1 MTFTYGELKTAI
13 QDYTQN
19 DETTFVNNLP
29 TFVRLTEEKIFKIIQ
44 LELFRKNVITS
55 FASANQFLG
64 VPSDFISPIS
74 FSFTNTAGDK
84 VFLEYKDVNYLQSF
98 HPDATE
104 TGTPR
109 YYAFFDINNFILAP
123 TPDTAHTAELHYVYR
138 PASLTAGS
146 DSGTT
151 WLSENAEIAL
161 LYGSLVEAYTF
172 MKGEADVM
180 ANYNQQFEQALM
192 GLKLLGDSKETTDF
206 YRTGQVITPKR

>member
-44 LELFRKNVITS
+44 LELFRKNVTTS

-74 FSFTNTAGDK
+74 FSFTNAAGDK

-123 TPDTAHTAELHYVYR
+123 TPDTAHVAELHYVYR

>member
-1 MTFTYGELKTAI
+1 
-13 QDYTQN
+13 
-19 DETTFVNNLP
+19 
-29 TFVRLTEEKIFKIIQ
+29 
-44 LELFRKNVITS
+44 
-55 FASANQFLG
+55 
-64 VPSDFISPIS
+64 
-74 FSFTNTAGDK
+74 
-84 VFLEYKDVNYLQSF
+84 
-98 HPDATE
+98 
-104 TGTPR
+104 
-109 YYAFFDINNFILAP
+109 
-123 TPDTAHTAELHYVYR
+123 LHYVYR